1 MTKIRLTIMTEND
14 KHIDDTYSNE
24 QIEATTKKAW
34 EYILNGLCNPFGTDK
49 ATVEKC
55 ELVER

>member
-1 MTKIRLTIMTEND
+1 MAKIRLTIMTEND
-14 KHIDDTYSNE
+14 KHIDEKYSVE
-24 QIEATTKKAW
+24 KIEALTKKSW
-34 EYILNGLCNPFGTDK
+34 EWIFNTMINPLSSDK